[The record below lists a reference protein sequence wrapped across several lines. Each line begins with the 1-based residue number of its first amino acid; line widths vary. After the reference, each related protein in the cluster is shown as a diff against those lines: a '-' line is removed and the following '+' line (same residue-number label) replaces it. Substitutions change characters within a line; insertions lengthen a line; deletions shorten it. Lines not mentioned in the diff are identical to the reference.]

1 MIMVLVENGVYS
13 LAISPDSGFVEIT
26 KNENDGKV
34 SGGIGERTGISC
46 GQILEK
52 RPSGTAL
59 KWGFGNEHCCGTTL
73 NIFSSQ

>member
-52 RPSGTAL
+52 RPNGTAL
-59 KWGFGNEHCCGTTL
+59 KWLVRQRALFGTTL
-73 NIFSSQ
+73 NVFSSQ